1 MTEPGWVRPFGWAD
15 PTGRTWLLS
24 PLVECPLTVQR
35 WCHPQD
41 APRLPALNHTT
52 GPMPS
57 QSLPKQ
63 LASQRQELMQFE
75 LEQAKMGQRRGV
87 CLAELGVP
95 DEW

>member
-1 MTEPGWVRPFGWAD
+1 MPAPWWVRPIGLAD
-15 PTGRTWLLS
+15 PTGRTWLQS
-24 PLVECPLTVQR
+24 PLVECPLTFQS

-41 APRLPALNHTT
+41 AQHLLALNHTT

-87 CLAELGVP
+87 YLAGLGVP